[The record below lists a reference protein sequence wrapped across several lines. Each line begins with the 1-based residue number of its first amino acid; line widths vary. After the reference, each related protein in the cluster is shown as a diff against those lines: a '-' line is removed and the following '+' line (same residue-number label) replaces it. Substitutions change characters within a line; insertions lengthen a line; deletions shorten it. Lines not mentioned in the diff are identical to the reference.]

1 MAETLTLMRGTT
13 RLRHRAG
20 DPQSRSQRRPRQ
32 CVMTIRLITRLV
44 QEETGVTSLEYVM
57 VTIAV
62 ALAAIAA
69 SRTLAEIL
77 VSYLQRVYLVV
88 TLPIP

>member
-1 MAETLTLMRGTT
+1 MTGAGFVSLIDSPQRSASRRLTWREAIC
-13 RLRHRAG
+13 RL
-20 DPQSRSQRRPRQ
+20 PL
-32 CVMTIRLITRLV
+32 RLLR
-44 QEETGVTSLEYVM
+44 EEAAVTSLEYIM
-57 VTIAV
+57 VTLAV

-77 VSYLQRVYLVV
+77 ISYLQRVYLVV